1 MENKMIELRTDQ
13 DFLERLAADHFD
25 DGRGA
30 TAADIR
36 AAADYIRNLRDYATN
51 LEREIK
57 RASSDIVVANND
69 KELAKVNYSDLV
81 AKQTQGADFLFN
93 LIKSDIERLILKE
106 VKDQLEL
113 ELDYTIPS
121 LEDRIESL
129 ETDVSDLNSK
139 EADEDQIKDTVKEM
153 IRDGDITVNIDHM

>member
-1 MENKMIELRTDQ
+1 MIDLRTDQ
-13 DFLERLAADHFD
+13 DFLEQLAADHFD
-25 DGRGA
+25 DGRGS

-36 AAADYIRNLRDYATN
+36 AAADDIRNLRDYATN

-69 KELAKVNYSDLV
+69 KELAKVNYDDL
-81 AKQTQGADFLFN
+81 KLLQTKGADFLFN
-93 LIKSDIERLILKE
+93 LIISDIKRLVLKE

-139 EADEDQIKDTVKEM
+139 DANEDQIKDTVKEM
-153 IRDGDITVNIDHM
+153 ITDGDIIVSIDHM

>member
-1 MENKMIELRTDQ
+1 MIELRTDQ

-25 DGRGA
+25 DGRGS

-36 AAADYIRNLRDYATN
+36 AAADDIRNLRDYATN
-51 LEREIK
+51 FEREIK

-93 LIKSDIERLILKE
+93 LIKSDIERLIFDLILKE
-106 VKDQLEL
+106 VKSQIEL
-113 ELDYTIPS
+113 ELDYSIS
-121 LEDRIESL
+121 CLEDRIDSL

-139 EADEDQIKDTVKEM
+139 DANEDQIKDTVKEM
-153 IRDGDITVNIDHM
+153 IRDGDIMVNIDYM

>member
-1 MENKMIELRTDQ
+1 MIDLRTDQ
-13 DFLERLAADHFD
+13 DFLEQLAADHFD
-25 DGRGA
+25 DGRGS

-36 AAADYIRNLRDYATN
+36 AAADDIRNLRDYATN

-57 RASSDIVVANND
+57 RASSDIVVANNE

-106 VKDQLEL
+106 VKSQIEL
-113 ELDYTIPS
+113 ELDYSIS
-121 LEDRIESL
+121 CLEDRIDSL
-129 ETDVSDLNSK
+129 ETDVSDLNSQ
-139 EADEDQIKDTVKEM
+139 EADADKVRDTVKEM
-153 IRDGDITVNIDHM
+153 ITDGEIIVNIDHM

>member
-1 MENKMIELRTDQ
+1 MIELRTDQ

-25 DGRGA
+25 DGRGS

-36 AAADYIRNLRDYATN
+36 AAADDIRNLRDYATN

-57 RASSDIVVANND
+57 RASSDIVVANNE
-69 KELAKVNYSDLV
+69 KELAKVNYDDL
-81 AKQTQGADFLFN
+81 KLLQTKGADFLFN
-93 LIKSDIERLILKE
+93 LIISDIKRLVLRE
-106 VKDQLEL
+106 VKDQLEI

-121 LEDRIESL
+121 LEDRIDSL

>member
-1 MENKMIELRTDQ
+1 MIELRTDQ
-13 DFLERLAADHFD
+13 DFLEQLASDHFD
-25 DGRGA
+25 SGRGA

-36 AAADYIRNLRDYATN
+36 AAADDIRNLRDYATN

-69 KELAKVNYSDLV
+69 KELVKVNYSDLV

-106 VKDQLEL
+106 VKSQIEL
-113 ELDYTIPS
+113 ELDYSIS
-121 LEDRIESL
+121 DLGDRIDSL
-129 ETDVSDLNSK
+129 ETDVGDLNSQ
-139 EADEDQIKDTVKEM
+139 EADADKIKDTVKEM
-153 IRDGDITVNIDHM
+153 ISDGDITVNIDHM

>member
-1 MENKMIELRTDQ
+1 MIELRTDQ
-13 DFLERLAADHFD
+13 DFLETLAADHFD
-25 DGRGA
+25 DGRGS
-30 TAADIR
+30 TASDIR
-36 AAADYIRNLRDYATN
+36 AAADDIRNLRDYATN

-81 AKQTQGADFLFN
+81 AKQTQGAGFLFD
-93 LIKSDIERLILKE
+93 LIKSDIERLILK
-106 VKDQLEL
+106 QIEL
-113 ELDYTIPS
+113 ELDCSIS
-121 LEDRIESL
+121 GLEDRIESL

-153 IRDGDITVNIDHM
+153 ITDGDIIVSIDHM